1 MCGFPVLGGCLGFWF
16 VLGVSLDF
24 ASRVYGLHGFRF
36 YEGRFVGFDLLCS
49 SVYCFDCYGAG
60 FCRFGGLDCGFCFLG
75 LELFVLG
82 FLGDDGFSGSGFG
95 WVVVPGVDFVVV
107 LGFWY
112 ACFALVVTGLLVVL

>member
-1 MCGFPVLGGCLGFWF
+1 MGLRFGGLLLLFVSDVYGFVVGVCGFPVLGGCLGFWF

-75 LELFVLG
+75 LGLLVLG
-82 FLGDDGFSGSGFG
+82 FLGVDWFSGSGLWAG
-95 WVVVPGVDFVVV
+95 CGA
-107 LGFWY
+107 G
-112 ACFALVVTGLLVVL
+112 C